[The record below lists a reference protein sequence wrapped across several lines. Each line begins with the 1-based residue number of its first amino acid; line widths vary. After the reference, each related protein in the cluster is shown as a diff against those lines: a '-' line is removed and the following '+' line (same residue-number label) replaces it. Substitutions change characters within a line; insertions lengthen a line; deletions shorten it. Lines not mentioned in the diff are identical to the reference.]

1 MFLCCII
8 PFAPEKAQDP
18 TVLTT
23 VETTVPTTV
32 GKKVED
38 SGVLP
43 ISGLASGSN
52 AVRDYR
58 RGLLLPHWHASTPMH
73 KQIRSPL
80 AP

>member
-1 MFLCCII
+1 MFLCPII
-8 PFAPEKAQDP
+8 PFAPEKVQDK
-18 TVLTT
+18 TVLVT

-32 GKKVED
+32 GKKLED

-52 AVRDYR
+52 AARDYR

-73 KQIRSPL
+73 KQTS